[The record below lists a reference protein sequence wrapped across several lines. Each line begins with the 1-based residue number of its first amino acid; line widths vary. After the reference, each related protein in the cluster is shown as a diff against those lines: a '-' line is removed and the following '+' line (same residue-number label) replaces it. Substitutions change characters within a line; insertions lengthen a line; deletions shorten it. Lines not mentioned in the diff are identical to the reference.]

1 MIGNLN
7 SKGKMKNMPDSLHMN
22 LNNRSLKQKG
32 RDNLLNKQINIKKK
46 KKSKN
51 KKKGQ
56 NKE

>member
-1 MIGNLN
+1 
-7 SKGKMKNMPDSLHMN
+7 MKNMPDSLHMK

-32 RDNLLNKQINIKKK
+32 RDNLLNKKRNVKKK